1 MSRQIQ
7 GDDPAAITLATQ
19 TLRSQRLRADL
30 MLLLVAIIWGS
41 AFVAQRVAATSI
53 GVYAFNGLRFLLGG
67 LVLLP
72 FSLGRGATPVRGG
85 LTTLF
90 GMISAGVLLFLGA
103 SLQQLGL
110 RSTTAGN
117 AGFIT
122 GLYVVLIPLI
132 LAIGGRRSPGLKVWG
147 ASLLAAGGLF
157 LLSTSGSLHLA
168 PGDALELVGAL
179 MWALH
184 MILVGWLV
192 QRTEARTIAVAQY
205 FICGL
210 LSLGLAWI
218 AEPASL
224 TGVVQA
230 AWAVVYTGILSI
242 GVGYTLQL
250 VGQKVAP
257 PTDAAIILSSE
268 AVFAALSGWLFL
280 DERLSA
286 IQLVGCSLMLA
297 AMLLAQW
304 RR

>member
-1 MSRQIQ
+1 MFRQTHE
-7 GDDPAAITLATQ
+7 DDPAPTTLAMQ
-19 TLRSQRLRADL
+19 TLRGQRVRADL
-30 MLLLVAIIWGS
+30 TLLLVAIIWGS
-41 AFVAQRVAATSI
+41 AFVAQRVAAASM

-67 LVLLP
+67 LILLP
-72 FSLGRGATPVRGG
+72 LSQGRWATPARGG
-85 LTTLF
+85 PSTLF

-132 LAIGGRRSPGLKVWG
+132 LAISGRRLPGLKVWS

-157 LLSTSGSLHLA
+157 LLSTSGSLRLA
-168 PGDALELVGAL
+168 PGDALELAGAL

-192 QRTEARTIAVAQY
+192 QRAEARVIAVTQY
-205 FICGL
+205 FVCGL

-224 TGVVQA
+224 SGVIRA
-230 AWAVVYTGILSI
+230 AWAVVYTGIFSI
-242 GVGYTLQL
+242 GLGYTLQL

-268 AVFAALSGWLFL
+268 AVFAALAGWLFL
-280 DERLSA
+280 DERLTA
-286 IQLVGCSLMLA
+286 IQLLGCGLMLA